1 MTQKEKERQEAIE
14 KLRQIL
20 KPGDTLFT
28 ILRHVSRSG
37 MLRHISVFS
46 LKTGE
51 PLQLDYL
58 ASKALSWPLARGEGI
73 KIDGAGMDMGFH
85 LVYSLAATLFPG
97 YDESGK
103 SGGYALSQRWL

>member
-1 MTQKEKERQEAIE
+1 MNQKEKERQEAISE
-14 KLRQIL
+14 LQEIL
-20 KPGDTLFT
+20 KPGDTLYT

-37 MLRHISVFS
+37 MLRHISLFS
-46 LKTGE
+46 FKSGE

-58 ASKALSWPLARGEGI
+58 AARALGWSLAKGDGI

-85 LVYSLAATLFPG
+85 LVYCLAATLFPG